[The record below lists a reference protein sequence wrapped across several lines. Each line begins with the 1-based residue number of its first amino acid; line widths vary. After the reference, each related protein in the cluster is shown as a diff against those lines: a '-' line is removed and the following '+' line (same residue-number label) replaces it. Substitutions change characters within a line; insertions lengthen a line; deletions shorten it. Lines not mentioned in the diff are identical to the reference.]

1 MNFRIKKKLIY
12 ASILLATAIITIAG
26 EVYSRF
32 ILGLGSPPLSIVHPT
47 IEYMFKPNQNVYR
60 FGNHVIINEYGMR
73 SDSFSVSKQKDE
85 IRIMVFGDSVVNGG
99 NLTDQNDLATE
110 IIKRKI
116 NQQGKYKKVTV
127 GNISAGSWGPGNWL
141 GYAKEYGFFNADF
154 LVLVTNSDDYIDN
167 PTFAPINKNSHPTS
181 QPISALAEGIERYL
195 PGYLPNFEDKKSLS
209 KNPANNNLQ
218 LTSVASREAQAK
230 KGIHD
235 LTNFLE
241 LAKKQHKP
249 IIVIQ
254 TLKATEVNSNEF
266 EPGYYQIR
274 KTCTNLEIKC
284 ISLEPYL
291 IKAIHNHLNPYRD
304 NDEIHINAIGQSM
317 LAEAILANFKQ
328 PKIMN

>member
-1 MNFRIKKKLIY
+1 
-12 ASILLATAIITIAG
+12 
-26 EVYSRF
+26 
-32 ILGLGSPPLSIVHPT
+32 
-47 IEYMFKPNQNVYR
+47 
-60 FGNHVIINEYGMR
+60 MR

-99 NLTDQNDLATE
+99 NLTNQNDLATE

-141 GYAKEYGFFNADF
+141 AYAKKYGFFNADF

-167 PTFAPINKNSHPTS
+167 PTFAPLNKNTHPTS

-195 PGYLPNFEDKKSLS
+195 PRYLPNFEGEKSLS
-209 KNPANNNLQ
+209 KNPENNLQ

-241 LAKKQHKP
+241 LAKKQRKP
-249 IIVIQ
+249 IIVVQ
-254 TLKATEVNSNEF
+254 HLKSTEVNSNKF
-266 EPGYYQIR
+266 EAGYYQI
-274 KTCTNLEIKC
+274 KKNCTNLKIKC
-284 ISLEPYL
+284 ISLKPYF
-291 IKAIHNHLNPYRD
+291 IKAIHNQLNPYRS
-304 NDEIHINAIGQSM
+304 NDEIHINAIGQRM
-317 LAEAILANFKQ
+317 LAEAILDNFEP